1 MPGTSAPAF
10 PFSAI
15 VGSELL
21 KYALLLNLVDARVGG
36 VLIRGDRGT
45 AKSTIVR
52 ALRSLLAP
60 IRTREGCAVQCDPDA
75 GVCTVCG
82 DAGSIV
88 QRAPHVVDLP
98 LGATEDRVA
107 GSLDLARALS
117 SGERRFEPGLLG
129 AAHRGVLYVDEVNLL
144 PDHLVD
150 LLLDVAASGVNVV
163 ERDGASA
170 AHPAR
175 FILVGTMNPEE
186 GDLRPQ
192 LLDRFGLVLDV
203 RTPVD
208 PLVRAEVVR
217 RRIAFDTDP
226 LAFAARFADAD
237 AALRARIDA
246 ARALLP
252 KVVVPAAVLD
262 LAVELC
268 VEAGA
273 HGLRADITLYR
284 AAAAHAALAG
294 RVEVTLDDVLDVAP
308 LVLGHRESPPP
319 PDGSTLPPLSDR
331 LKARR
336 QAGDDATPEASD
348 VDDPVNAHTQPR
360 DEAVE
365 DGSPDRRTVRGLA
378 DRVPLSLPDARSRMR
393 GAHAR
398 RGAATGPRGRVAG
411 ARAWDRASTDV
422 AVIPTLVAAAR
433 RGEAVQVSDVRAH
446 RRIAQSERLVLLLV
460 DGSASM
466 GARDRMAVTKA
477 GLRAIL
483 DEVYRRRDRI
493 AVQVFRQGATQLVL
507 RPGRSIRAAHAA
519 IEVLPTG
526 GGTPLDGAL
535 RAAAALL
542 RDEER
547 RHPTRERLLVVVTD
561 GRSRGAVQAAAGE
574 AAAAAT
580 ASMVVD
586 AEDGRVRLGRAR
598 TLATWLS
605 GEYRVL
611 PSPLARV
618 AG

>member
-1 MPGTSAPAF
+1 MARTSAPAF

-21 KYALLLNLVDARVGG
+21 KHALLLNLVDARVGG

-52 ALRSLLAP
+52 ALPSLLAP
-60 IRTREGCAVQCDPDA
+60 IRTREGCEVQCDPEA
-75 GVCTVCG
+75 GPCAVCG
-82 DAGSIV
+82 DAGAV
-88 QRAPHVVDLP
+88 VERAPRVVDLP

-129 AAHRGVLYVDEVNLL
+129 VAHRGVLYVDEVNLL

-208 PLVRAEVVR
+208 AIVRAEVVR
-217 RRIAFDTDP
+217 RRIAFDADP

-237 AALRARIDA
+237 AALRARINE
-246 ARALLP
+246 ARVLLP
-252 KVVVPAAVLD
+252 EVVVPAAVLD

-294 RVEVTLDDVLDVAP
+294 RVEVTRDDVLDVAS
-308 LVLGHRESPPP
+308 LVLGHRESAPPP
-319 PDGSTLPPLSDR
+319 EGSPLPPLPDR
-331 LKARR
+331 LDARR
-336 QAGDDATPEASD
+336 EAGDEATPETSH
-348 VDDPVNAHTQPR
+348 VDDPTNAAPQPR

-365 DGSPDRRTVRGLA
+365 DGSPDLRMVRRLA
-378 DRVPLSLPDARSRMR
+378 ERVPLSLPDARSRMLGARAR
-393 GAHAR
+393 G
-398 RGAATGPRGRVAG
+398 GAATAPRGRTTG
-411 ARAWDRASTDV
+411 SRAWDGASTDV
-422 AVIPTLVAAAR
+422 AVLPTLVAATR
-433 RGEAVQVSDVRAH
+433 RGRA
-446 RRIAQSERLVLLLV
+446 AQFDDLRVHTRVAQPERLVLLLV

-477 GLRAIL
+477 GLHAIL
-483 DEVYRRRDRI
+483 DHVYRRRDRI
-493 AVQVFRQGATQLVL
+493 AVQVFRQGATQLVSP
-507 RPGRSIRAAHAA
+507 PGRSIRAARAA
-519 IEVLPTG
+519 IDVLATG

-547 RHPTRERLLVVVTD
+547 RNPARERLLVVVTD
-561 GRSRGAVQAAAGE
+561 GRSRGAVQAAACE
-574 AAAAAT
+574 AADAAT
-580 ASMVVD
+580 ATMVVD

-598 TLATWLS
+598 TLATWLG

-611 PSPLARV
+611 PLPIARV